1 MPIIEVIVIL
11 AVVGVL
17 LWGVGQLPLDA
28 TIMKLIRVVVIVAV
42 VLWLLDLFFGLGFST
57 LTIGRHR

>member
-42 VLWLLDLFFGLGFST
+42 VLWLLDLFFGFGFST